1 MRDLP
6 LSASFLDTGET
17 RRIEEEKPEMV
28 QIPDLPYVTRAPVE
42 KGKTVEVS
50 RDIDS
55 DEEME
60 SRGRSRSRSRTRS
73 RSGNRK

>member
-6 LSASFLDTGET
+6 SSASFLDTEET
-17 RRIEEEKPEMV
+17 GRIEEEKPEMV
-28 QIPDLPYVTRAPVE
+28 QIPDLPYVTRAPGE
-42 KGKTVEVS
+42 KEKTVEVPRS
-50 RDIDS
+50 IDS

-73 RSGNRK
+73 RSENRK